1 MKKAKV
7 PTKQSFTDAVMGVWY
22 VIRRVRYAAVAVFAS
37 FVISYIIYFSI
48 NSNLYGSL
56 LGSSLPFVDKLSVLG
71 VITTTMVG
79 SYWTELNGALLLVVS
94 LLQGVTLAVLIFT
107 MRRNRKM
114 DMAMAGRSG
123 FAMIAALLG
132 LGCVPCGTSL
142 IIPVMTLV
150 FSSSAA
156 ALVSIASVVVLVV
169 ALLLTLYSLYKIG
182 LVAHKFYLAGE
193 EV

>member
-1 MKKAKV
+1 ML
-7 PTKQSFTDAVMGVWY
+7 TGRSFADAATGVWY
-22 VIRRVRYAAVAVFAS
+22 VIRRVRYILIALLAA
-37 FVISYIIYFSI
+37 FVISYVIYFSI

-56 LGSSLPFVDKLSVLG
+56 LGSSLSFVDKLSVLG
-71 VITTTMVG
+71 TIATRMVG
-79 SYWTELNGALLLVVS
+79 SYWTGLNGALLLVVS
-94 LLQGVTLAVLIFT
+94 LLQGVSMAVLIYT

-123 FAMIAALLG
+123 IAMVAATLG

-142 IIPVMTLV
+142 IIPVMTLL

-156 ALVSIASVVVLVV
+156 ALVSVASIVVLVV

-182 LVAHKFYLAGE
+182 LVAHKFYLAGGE
-193 EV
+193 E